1 LPTFQKSLQ
10 TCADYKSLGKI
21 TRNLIQSLATV
32 AFPGEQ
38 LALLPYRDPQD
49 SQVSLSDER
58 NSQNLVM
65 LTTSEAKRFELA
77 YNEQIAQKKV
87 TLVGIE

>member
-1 LPTFQKSLQ
+1 
-10 TCADYKSLGKI
+10 
-21 TRNLIQSLATV
+21 V

-65 LTTSEAKRFELA
+65 MATSEAKRFELA